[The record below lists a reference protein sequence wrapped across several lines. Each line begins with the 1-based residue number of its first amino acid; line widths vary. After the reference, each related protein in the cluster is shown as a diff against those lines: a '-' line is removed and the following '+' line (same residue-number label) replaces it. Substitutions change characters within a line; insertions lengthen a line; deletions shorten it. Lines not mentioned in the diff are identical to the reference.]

1 MFVKLLA
8 LLISNVLVSFSVLLC
23 CKSLTSICGLKGE
36 NDLKRRFG
44 VPANAL
50 EPSEQD
56 RVHRASV
63 QVYLYKNSTR
73 NSTNRFA
80 V

>member
-1 MFVKLLA
+1 MFVKLLV

-23 CKSLTSICGLKGE
+23 CRLLTSICRLKGE

-44 VPANAL
+44 VPASAL

-56 RVHRASV
+56 QARLH
-63 QVYLYKNSTR
+63 
-73 NSTNRFA
+73 
-80 V
+80 